1 MIDLDAPILPGKA
14 AAGISIGT
22 PVNDLLGRSQS
33 TTKLDGLK
41 YDLGAVKVWSENGV
55 ITQVGVSSG
64 YRGALEGGIRI
75 GSTIAEV
82 EDCFGCSV
90 EEDDCDNLVVP
101 GSPGWCFDT
110 EEWSGVHTV
119 QDNRTARIVEIFV
132 FKR

>member
-1 MIDLDAPILPGKA
+1 M
-14 AAGISIGT
+14 
-22 PVNDLLGRSQS
+22 
-33 TTKLDGLK
+33 K

-55 ITQVGVSSG
+55 ITQIGVSSE

-101 GSPGWCFDT
+101 GSPGWSFDT
-110 EEWSGVHTV
+110 EEWSEVHTV
-119 QDNRTARIVEIFV
+119 QNNRTARIVEIFV